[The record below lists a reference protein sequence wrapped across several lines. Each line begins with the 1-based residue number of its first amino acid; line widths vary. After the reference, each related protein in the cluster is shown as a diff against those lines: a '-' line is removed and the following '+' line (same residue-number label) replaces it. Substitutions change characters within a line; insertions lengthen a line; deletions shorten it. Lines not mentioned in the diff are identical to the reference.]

1 MNKAQCFTVS
11 VKWAVRL
18 VHGSDVRFDHQSEV
32 VVKCLY
38 TLSGVSLKEAYV
50 QGAGNDV
57 QLLSSAA

>member
-1 MNKAQCFTVS
+1 MS
-11 VKWAVRL
+11 VKRAVRL
-18 VHGSDVRFDHQSEV
+18 VHGSDVRFDHQSDV

-50 QGAGNDV
+50 QGAGNNV